1 MRLRRK
7 QSPLMRAVT
16 GSRHLT
22 SAAAK
27 PAKVAAKP
35 GLVVAAAIAGLT
47 AASSALSSLRKSHAR

>member
-1 MRLRRK
+1 
-7 QSPLMRAVT
+7 MRAVT

-35 GLVVAAAIAGLT
+35 GLMVAAAIAGLT